1 MCLCMCLCSCLLQSC
16 LPSGDHSSIY
26 LLGLLFYFVLT
37 SSSESG
43 GLCFMSVML
52 ELARVKSDF
61 WVSFSV
67 YPRVFVVAILTLGEG

>member
-1 MCLCMCLCSCLLQSC
+1 
-16 LPSGDHSSIY
+16 
-26 LLGLLFYFVLT
+26 
-37 SSSESG
+37 
-43 GLCFMSVML
+43 MSVML